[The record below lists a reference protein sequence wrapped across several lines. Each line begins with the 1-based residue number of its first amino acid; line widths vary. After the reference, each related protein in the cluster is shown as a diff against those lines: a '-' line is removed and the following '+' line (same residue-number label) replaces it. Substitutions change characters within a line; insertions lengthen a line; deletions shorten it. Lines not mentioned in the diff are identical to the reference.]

1 MQSDVIQQ
9 HSGKF
14 WGWTHQ
20 PFSLTLLGW
29 PHCITF
35 FSGSICKIMY
45 RSPWGQ
51 FWCSS
56 QSHMVQNSNQWRSA
70 SSLYFFSSHALYNDK
85 HSHFCICSI
94 NKGEH
99 ANICYAQHAQ
109 HFCFQNLTPFIQ
121 MGIINNTSIQAD
133 LQAQTDGCS
142 LQLCC
147 TVVGWNFP
155 PRQEAEKGP
164 LFCFPFFFFQL
175 PSKQTLWKNKSLIT
189 PSIDIKVSAVCAI
202 K

>member
-1 MQSDVIQQ
+1 MSFNNIQGNFEAELINRSLSPCWAGPTASRFFLDQYAKLCIDHHEDNFGAPANPTWSKIPTNGGQ
-9 HSGKF
+9 H
-14 WGWTHQ
+14 
-20 PFSLTLLGW
+20 L
-29 PHCITF
+29 HCI
-35 FSGSICKIMY
+35 
-45 RSPWGQ
+45 
-51 FWCSS
+51 
-56 QSHMVQNSNQWRSA
+56 
-70 SSLYFFSSHALYNDK
+70 SSHLISALYNDK

-147 TVVGWNFP
+147 TVVG
-155 PRQEAEKGP
+155 
-164 LFCFPFFFFQL
+164 
-175 PSKQTLWKNKSLIT
+175 
-189 PSIDIKVSAVCAI
+189 
-202 K
+202 